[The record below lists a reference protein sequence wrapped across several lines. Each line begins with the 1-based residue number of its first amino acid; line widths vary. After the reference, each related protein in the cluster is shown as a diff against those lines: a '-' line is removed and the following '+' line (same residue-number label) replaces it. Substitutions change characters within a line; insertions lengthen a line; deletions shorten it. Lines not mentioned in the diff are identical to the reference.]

1 MSAIKDGR
9 LPIELGGVT
18 RHFLFS
24 LNAID
29 EMQDKFGGFEVLDT
43 VLYGKDGIKNMRWL
57 ITMLLNEGKDDDEAE
72 LTEREVGKMIHTGN
86 LPDIRAAIFRAFS
99 MGNSG
104 TEEDDPEGVEH
115 AEGTPDGE
123 DEEGK
128 NTMPG
133 EGR

>member
-43 VLYGKDGIKNMRWL
+43 VLYGKDGIKNLRWL
-57 ITMLLNEGKDDDEAE
+57 ITMLLNEGKDEGEAD
-72 LTEREVGKMIHTGN
+72 LTEKEVGKMIHTGN
-86 LPDIRAAIFRAFS
+86 LSDIRAAIFRAFS

-104 TEEDDPEGVEH
+104 TEDGEPKGEEGDDGD
-115 AEGTPDGE
+115 TDGE
-123 DEEGK
+123 DDEGK
-128 NTMPG
+128 NTTPG
-133 EGR
+133 EEK